1 MSTGI
6 EFLKVCHNLHAS
18 SRSLPNFLQHQ
29 RKYTIEALAK
39 EMRQEFA
46 AVRTDINTMSTKM
59 DTISTVLGETFE
71 AVVRVER

>member
-29 RKYTIEALAK
+29 RKYTIEALAN
-39 EMRQEFA
+39 EMRQGFA
-46 AVRTDINTMSTKM
+46 AVRTDMNTMSTKM